1 MSISRDAARS
11 AVDTLIDVS
20 KQALDRT
27 KAELLLSTAIVV
39 VYLETKMED
48 EEDTWELVVEKA
60 RTWLEDTVDENV
72 LGETWKLAQ
81 STVGV

>member
-27 KAELLLSTAIVV
+27 KAEQLLSTAIVV